1 MDLIKSGNDSYVLE
15 VNSSPGTSGI
25 EKATGRNL
33 IKEIVQYFMNRN
45 NWRWVAHE
53 IGRNERIEIQGV
65 GDVVANF
72 DTGNSA
78 RCIIHAD
85 DWDVKGKEV
94 TWKSYGETYKHKLVK
109 MGKWERGAL
118 NAQVIERPIVTFDVH
133 FNGRLYKDV
142 RFALDDRT
150 EKTTKCLMN
159 QDFMMRAKVMVN
171 PQKICS
177 N

>member
-1 MDLIKSGNDSYVLE
+1 MRRDVLKGDFRSNASLGAKVSEYKLSEKEIKICLDAHKAVNGVYTAVDLIKSGNDSYVLE

-72 DTGNSA
+72 DTGNSS
-78 RCIIHAD
+78 
-85 DWDVKGKEV
+85 DV
-94 TWKSYGETYKHKLVK
+94 S
-109 MGKWERGAL
+109 
-118 NAQVIERPIVTFDVH
+118 
-133 FNGRLYKDV
+133 
-142 RFALDDRT
+142 
-150 EKTTKCLMN
+150 
-159 QDFMMRAKVMVN
+159 FMQMIGM
-171 PQKICS
+171 
-177 N
+177 